1 MLPGAVCRRR
11 KHGASHFESTSAVT
25 PYSVLAVTDFSERG
39 DYALARAAHL
49 CVEHGA
55 TLKLLYTAYPGEPP
69 PPDAACR
76 LAHHAL
82 QLGQRHGIR
91 VRSVTQL
98 AFSPEDVLASARCA
112 DLLVWGTAPVRDARS
127 FFIGQPVECM
137 LRTCQRPILIVRS
150 SPQGPYRGVVVGV
163 DFSEAS
169 RGLVKLGF
177 ALNKHAQV
185 ELFHAIS
192 TANEGKLR
200 FAEVSE
206 HAIKAYRNE
215 CRRYAQDRMFW
226 LTDSYDARRNRV
238 LSAIGHGDPARQVVV
253 QQQRSG
259 AELIVVGKH
268 PASAVSDFVFGSIA
282 HRVLR
287 DSATDVLV
295 VPHDHQPASS
305 SNAVNRLSG
314 EARVARRLRAG
325 APQAPGRPN
334 PAAMPGRACED
345 FQRDIHMRLDSGES
359 VRQLRRAV

>member
-1 MLPGAVCRRR
+1 M
-11 KHGASHFESTSAVT
+11 T
-25 PYSVLAVTDFSERG
+25 PHSILAVTDFTEQG

-55 TLKLLYTAYPGEPP
+55 TLKLLYTAYAGEPP

-91 VRSVTQL
+91 ARSVTQL
-98 AFSPEDVLASARCA
+98 AFSQEDVLASARCA
-112 DLLVWGTAPVRDARS
+112 DLLVWGTAPVRNARS
-127 FFIGQPVECM
+127 FFMGQPVEGM
-137 LRTCQRPILIVRS
+137 LRTCQRAILVVRC

-169 RGLVKLGF
+169 LGLVELGF
-177 ALNKHAQV
+177 ALSKHAQV

-192 TANEGKLR
+192 AANEGKLR
-200 FAEVSE
+200 YAEVSE
-206 HAIKAYRNE
+206 SAIKAYRSE
-215 CRRYAQDRMFW
+215 CRRYAQDRMFR
-226 LTDSYDARRNRV
+226 LTDSYDARRNRI

-259 AELIVVGKH
+259 SELIVVGKH
-268 PASAVSDFVFGSIA
+268 PASAVSDFLFGSIA

-287 DSATDVLV
+287 ESATDVLV

-305 SNAVNRLSG
+305 TSAVNRLT
-314 EARVARRLRAG
+314 EKARVVHRLRAG
-325 APQAPGRPN
+325 APQAPGRPDR
-334 PAAMPGRACED
+334 AAMPGSACENIR
-345 FQRDIHMRLDSGES
+345 RDIHLPLDRDES
-359 VRQLRRAV
+359 VHPLRRAP